1 MRSFKK
7 HETEDLLDSPQQEQV
22 SWSSAPVLWIQPP
35 WFCLFACCLL
45 LLLFFFFVQG
55 AELTVAARRVLS
67 VAQSA
72 YPTPSL
78 YEHILNMKSLNS
90 SWPLSLSLSLS
101 ESIVFLTSQRL
112 SYPLHPFI
120 PHSLFFPLE
129 ALRPLLP
136 FCSLSPLNSSK
147 QCCWMFLDVLIFS
160 NQKKISTW
168 RRRDVKSK
176 KTDELFRETEDG
188 RTGERTRWEGGGK
201 GMGWGWKREQRVE
214 WGIAG

>member
-1 MRSFKK
+1 MRSFNK

-90 SWPLSLSLSLS
+90 SWPLSLSLSLWKYCFFNFTTL
-101 ESIVFLTSQRL
+101 VL
-112 SYPLHPFI
+112 SASSLHP
-120 PHSLFFPLE
+120 HSYSSHWRLWDLYFHSALF
-129 ALRPLLP
+129 LLLTAANSAAG
-136 FCSLSPLNSSK
+136 CS
-147 QCCWMFLDVLIFS
+147 WMF
-160 NQKKISTW
+160 
-168 RRRDVKSK
+168 
-176 KTDELFRETEDG
+176 
-188 RTGERTRWEGGGK
+188 
-201 GMGWGWKREQRVE
+201 
-214 WGIAG
+214 